1 MEGVKPQGRLRDNV
15 KGALRL
21 AWMASPRA
29 FVEVAILTFATGV
42 IPPVVVFLGKRF
54 VDLVVSGDR
63 GPQLIAV
70 AVGFGVT
77 ELVNQV
83 LSALAG
89 YRQDMF
95 GDRVV
100 IEAKSRFLAK
110 AGAIDVA
117 HYDDPAWHDR
127 MARAASE
134 LSWRPHQLTWSVIG
148 IGGSLVTLIG
158 MLGLLASL
166 HPALVLLSLLTVI
179 PSIVVQRRTNRR
191 LYEFWYTRTPE
202 SRERSY
208 LDEILSRHRWAR
220 EVRAFGLAG
229 HLRARHDRIATHQ
242 LAIQAA
248 LYKRAQRS
256 AALGG
261 LLAGLALTAA
271 YLFVARQAAPEGL
284 TPGDL
289 TAVIGAFASIS
300 GRLNSLSSALL
311 SIDQHAVF
319 LDDYFAFLA
328 IEPQMNVRRDPIPLP
343 ATLSAGIEFDRVTF
357 AYPHGSATAVRDLS
371 LRIEPG
377 ELVALVGDNGAGK
390 TTLVKLLLR
399 FYDPDSGSVRIGG
412 VDLRDADPNA
422 LRMRIGVLFQ
432 DFGQFELSARENVS
446 FGRIE
451 REHRDDLLMAAL
463 QAARADDLVRR
474 LPYGLDAKV
483 GRQFEGG
490 HDLSGGEWQRLALA
504 RLIYRNADIWVLDE
518 PTAALDAEAESAIF
532 SELRENLQGR
542 MGLIISHRFST
553 VRMADRIAVIRDGQV
568 TELGTHDELLARS
581 GRYAELFEI
590 QAAGYR

>member
-1 MEGVKPQGRLRDNV
+1 MEGVKPQGRLLDNI

-29 FVEVAILTFATGV
+29 FVEVAILTFVTGA
-42 IPPVVVFLGKRF
+42 IPPVVVFLGKQF
-54 VDLVVSGDR
+54 VDLVVAGDR
-63 GPQLIAV
+63 GPRLVAV
-70 AVGFGVT
+70 AIGFGAT

-83 LSALAG
+83 LSAFAG

-117 HYDDPAWHDR
+117 HYDDPLWHDR

-134 LSWRPHQLTWSVIG
+134 LGWRPHQLTWSVIG
-148 IGGSLVTLIG
+148 IGGSFVTLIG

-166 HPALVLLSLLTVI
+166 HPALVLLSLLTVV

-242 LAIQAA
+242 LAVQAA
-248 LYKRAQRS
+248 LYRRAQRS

-271 YLFVARQAAPEGL
+271 YLFVAGQAAPTGL
-284 TPGDL
+284 TAGDL

-300 GRLNSLSSALL
+300 GRLNSLSSSLL

-328 IEPQMNVRRDPIPLP
+328 IEPQMPVRSNPIPLP
-343 ATLSAGIEFDRVTF
+343 VNLSAGIEFDRVTF
-357 AYPHGSATAVRDLS
+357 AYPHGSAKAVRDLS
-371 LRIEPG
+371 LRVEPG

-399 FYDPDSGSVRIGG
+399 FYDPDGGSVRIGG

-422 LRMRIGVLFQ
+422 IRTRIGVLFQ

-446 FGRIE
+446 FGRID

-463 QAARADDLVRR
+463 QAARADELVRR
-474 LPYGLDAKV
+474 LPQGLDAKV

-504 RLIYRNADIWVLDE
+504 RLIYRDADIWVLDE
-518 PTAALDAEAESAIF
+518 PTAALDAEAEAAIF

-553 VRMADRIAVIRDGQV
+553 VRMADRIAVIQDGQV
-568 TELGTHDELLARS
+568 TELGTHEELLAR
-581 GRYAELFEI
+581 GRRYAELFEI